1 MRPLRPADAEAFAAL
16 VRSAFADWAVDPLPS
31 ALRVTA
37 DDIGRHF
44 GDGGGGVTTDPAQAG
59 LLWAEKEGGLY
70 ISRVAVH
77 PAHRRQGLAARLLS
91 AAEAEARRRGLPRLW
106 LSTRLAMASNRALF
120 RRCGFV
126 EGATH
131 VHAGFTEPTYIDLS
145 KSLGEPTGVPGVLIT
160 LLER

>member
-16 VRSAFADWAVDPLPS
+16 VRSAFVDWAVDPLPS

-70 ISRVAVH
+70 ISGS
-77 PAHRRQGLAARLLS
+77 PCTPPTAARAWPHACCPQPRPKHGAGDCL
-91 AAEAEARRRGLPRLW
+91 ACGCPRGLRWPATAPCFAVAASSRAPR
-106 LSTRLAMASNRALF
+106 T
-120 RRCGFV
+120 
-126 EGATH
+126 
-131 VHAGFTEPTYIDLS
+131 FTPDSPNQHI
-145 KSLGEPTGVPGVLIT
+145 LI
-160 LLER
+160 